1 MITSG
6 KGKYKVWI
14 KNYNIGTDRVY
25 LLGGGEKSH
34 IGGVVICEPDK
45 KINIIRLDNHFDYIV
60 LKFIAEKEYKKYN
73 TKVIVTGWI
82 HIDNAT
88 KEDIDKIVDNCRRL
102 AKCI

>member
-6 KGKYKVWI
+6 EGKYKVWI
-14 KNYNIGTDRVY
+14 KKYNIGDDEVY
-25 LLGGGEKSH
+25 ILGGGEKPH

-45 KINIIRLDNHFDYIV
+45 KINVIKLKNHYDYIV
-60 LKFIAEKEYKKYN
+60 LKIISEEISKKYN
-73 TKVIVTGWI
+73 TKAIVIGGI

-88 KEDIDKIVDNCRRL
+88 KKEIDIIVNNCRRL